1 MVKFFCQ
8 IGEHFGRREIGRDL
22 LKVQEEKKKISLSRK
37 MNIVYFF

>member
-22 LKVQEEKKKISLSRK
+22 LKVQEEKEKYICPGR
-37 MNIVYFF
+37 